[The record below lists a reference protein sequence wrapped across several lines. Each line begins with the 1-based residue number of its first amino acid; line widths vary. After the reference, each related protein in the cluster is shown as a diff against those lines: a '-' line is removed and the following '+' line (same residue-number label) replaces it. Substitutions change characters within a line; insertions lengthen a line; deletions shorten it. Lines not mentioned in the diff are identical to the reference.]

1 MHLAF
6 EKHLWDAIDR
16 CWHVVVVQLDGHH
29 SFLAHIEAL
38 VALIEQIHAG
48 AAAFHMLFVGGSLFE
63 MLAKDEPSHWHAAI
77 KRLSTVCG
85 WKSDPDHLW
94 RKVCSRL
101 FSVCP
106 LVCIVDVENVLQSR
120 STISGGSERSAFQAV
135 DVDQVDMIFGMHE
148 ECDEGNGCLLGKI
161 LPLQV
166 KI

>member
-48 AAAFHMLFVGGSLFE
+48 AVAFHMLFVGGSLFV
-63 MLAKDEPSHWHAAI
+63 ARCDQ
-77 KRLSTVCG
+77 RLSTVCG
-85 WKSDPDHLW
+85 WKSDPDHLL

-106 LVCIVDVENVLQSR
+106 LVCIVDVENVL
-120 STISGGSERSAFQAV
+120 
-135 DVDQVDMIFGMHE
+135 
-148 ECDEGNGCLLGKI
+148 
-161 LPLQV
+161 
-166 KI
+166 